1 MKKLPVYLRDILSY
15 QNKKKWIDIY
25 MYTVHHEFSN
35 NKLHDDEQSVIVWHN
50 DDEQSVILG
59 LNDDEQSVTAWQ
71 MMTNNQW

>member
-1 MKKLPVYLRDILSY
+1 
-15 QNKKKWIDIY
+15 

-50 DDEQSVILG
+50 DDEQSVIVG